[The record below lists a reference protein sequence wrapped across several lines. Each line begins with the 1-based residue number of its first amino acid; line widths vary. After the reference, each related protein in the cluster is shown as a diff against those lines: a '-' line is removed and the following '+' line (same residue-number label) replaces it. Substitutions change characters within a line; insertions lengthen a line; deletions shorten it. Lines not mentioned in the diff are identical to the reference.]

1 MKTDTTIATTILDQL
16 GGRRFIAMTGA
27 RNFIAGANDLSFRIP
42 GTMTRRRINA
52 VRITL
57 EPTDTY
63 SVVFFA
69 IRGVTVKEVSK
80 HEDIY
85 ADMLGELFRDVTGLE
100 TRMPVVHFR

>member
-16 GGRRFIAMTGA
+16 GGRKFIAMTGA
-27 RNFIAGANDLSFRIP
+27 RDFVAWTNGLTFRVP
-42 GTMTRRRINA
+42 GTMTRKRINA

-57 EPTDTY
+57 EPSDTY
-63 SVVFFA
+63 TVVFFA